1 LPDSSVLQVMN
12 VAVPTAPPTTVSS
25 SYQNFKRKLYAGKSE
40 TYDLA
45 KVIDIVIKIHISLF
59 KTPELINS
67 LKNKIYKIKN

>member
-1 LPDSSVLQVMN
+1 MN

-67 LKNKIYKIKN
+67 FKNKIYKIKN